1 MNKDVMG
8 VQEVS
13 PGYGF
18 VAENPAVPVG
28 YKQTEVGVIP
38 EDWEIFPF
46 GEHFSIY
53 AGGDAPKHSLSS
65 TQSDR
70 HPYPVF
76 ANAIQGKGLYGFTA
90 ETRSKPDS
98 VTVTAR
104 GYLGHA
110 EYRSEPFFPIVR
122 LLVLE
127 PKGTLDS
134 KYTSYAINDRVQ
146 FSIESTGVPQLTA
159 PQVARYAVAA
169 PPDVK
174 EQKAIATALSDV
186 DALLEELDRLI
197 AKKRDIKQ
205 AAMQQLLTGE
215 TRLPGFEGKWDSRSL
230 LQIADSQKALFDDG
244 DWVEAEHITDQ
255 GIRLVQTGN
264 IGEGVFVD
272 KATKKYI
279 YDASFE
285 KLRCKEL
292 KQGDILICRL
302 AEPAGRACVF
312 PDIGENR
319 AITSVDVT
327 IFRPR
332 PEVADRQYLVQYFST
347 SDWFK
352 MVLDH
357 VGGTT
362 HKRISRGAL
371 GKLKVPFPPIEE
383 QKAIAEILSDIDT
396 EIQALEHRRS
406 KTAELKQGM
415 MQELLTGRT
424 RLV

>member
-1 MNKDVMG
+1 MSKVMG

-13 PGYGF
+13 PGYEF
-18 VAENPAVPVG
+18 VAENPAVPEG

-38 EDWEIFPF
+38 EDWE
-46 GEHFSIY
+46 GALLEKVTTAVASGRSKSNQAY
-53 AGGDAPKHSLSS
+53 GS
-65 TQSDR
+65 
-70 HPYPVF
+70 YPV
-76 ANAIQGKGLYGFTA
+76 YG
-90 ETRSKPDS
+90 
-98 VTVTAR
+98 
-104 GYLGHA
+104 
-110 EYRSEPFFPIVR
+110 
-122 LLVLE
+122 
-127 PKGTLDS
+127 
-134 KYTSYAINDRVQ
+134 
-146 FSIESTGVPQLTA
+146 STGVIGYSSEPQYEGTA
-159 PQVARYAVAA
+159 ILVARVGANAGKLNKVSGKYGVTDNTIILRFSEAVETGFVWKALELKRLNNLVFGSGQPLITGSQLKA
-169 PPDVK
+169 LTIAVPPLL
-174 EQKAIATALSDV
+174 EQRAIATALSDV